1 MKVLIF
7 ILIFLLGE
15 LLAFFIF
22 KAIRKRFE
30 RETQNDES
38 TRRLDTSNAIL
49 KGWLERFFIFL
60 CLINELPHALTV
72 LGALKLGT
80 RLDADKHHPVSNDYF
95 LIGNITS
102 ILVGICYFLVWNKWQ
117 DPIRGFLFNF

>member
-1 MKVLIF
+1 VKVFIF

-22 KAIRKRFE
+22 KGIRYRFE
-30 RETQNDES
+30 QASQKDETA
-38 TRRLDTSNAIL
+38 RRLDTSNSIL
-49 KGWLERFFIFL
+49 KGSLERFFIFL
-60 CLINELPHALTV
+60 CLLNELPHALTV

-117 DPIRGFLFNF
+117 EALTAYLFSF

>member
-1 MKVLIF
+1 VKVFIF

-22 KAIRKRFE
+22 KGIRHRFE
-30 RETQNDES
+30 RASQKDAAS
-38 TRRLDTSNAIL
+38 RRLATSNAIL

-72 LGALKLGT
+72 LGALKIGT

-102 ILVGICYFLVWNKWQ
+102 ILVGIGYFLIWNKWQ
-117 DPIRGFLFNF
+117 DPIGEYLFSF